1 MSVPPDMC
9 TKLIETYKWDSVEK
23 SVALEG
29 YIYIGTFFPLKTWK
43 GFSNMAW
50 ISHHSIYNSPLSS
63 KIIAKIKFVAV
74 KALKKTFATH
84 LHFIRSVLK
93 KGDSLHFR

>member
-29 YIYIGTFFPLKTWK
+29 YIYIGTFFPLKT
-43 GFSNMAW
+43 
-50 ISHHSIYNSPLSS
+50 
-63 KIIAKIKFVAV
+63 
-74 KALKKTFATH
+74 
-84 LHFIRSVLK
+84 
-93 KGDSLHFR
+93 